1 MNTRTAWKAFILVLA
16 ASALGVTGLPSRA
29 FSQQP
34 ATLFTTTG
42 NETIHLDNAT
52 GWKLCVEPATSNS
65 FQVSDIVINSIL
77 LISNGTGSVSQIPCI
92 TNKPIIVSDR
102 NGNGIQD
109 IEITFTQANLQ
120 ALFSNFHGHKAH
132 TVGLAL
138 TGNLVTGGTFSG
150 TITMQVFP

>member
-29 FSQQP
+29 YSQQ
-34 ATLFTTTG
+34 AANLFTTAG
-42 NETIHLDNAT
+42 NEAIHLDNAG
-52 GWKLCVEPATSNS
+52 GWSVCAEPTNTSWQITDV
-65 FQVSDIVINSIL
+65 QVNTVM
-77 LISNGTGSVSQIPCI
+77 LISNGTGSVSQIPI
-92 TNKPIIVSDR
+92 SNKTVIVADR
-102 NGNGIQD
+102 NGNGLQD
-109 IEITFTQANLQ
+109 ASFSFTQANLQ

-132 TVGLAL
+132 TVALAL